1 MEDELIKAIR
11 NKTARIVVIGLG
23 YVGLPV
29 ACMFAK
35 AGFQVVGIRR
45 NSEKVEQINQGICPI
60 DPRPFPE
67 EPLQEIIFWFF

>member
-1 MEDELIKAIR
+1 VKKAQGGVSLGDELIKAIR

-29 ACMFAK
+29 ACMFAR

-45 NSEKVEQINQGICPI
+45 AG
-60 DPRPFPE
+60 
-67 EPLQEIIFWFF
+67 